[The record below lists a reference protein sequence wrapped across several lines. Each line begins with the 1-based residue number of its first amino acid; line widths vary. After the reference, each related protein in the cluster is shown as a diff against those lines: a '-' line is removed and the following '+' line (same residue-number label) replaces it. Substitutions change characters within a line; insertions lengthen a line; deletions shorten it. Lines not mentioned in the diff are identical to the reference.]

1 MKKEFEKVQDEKTS
15 EQPKKETTKPNL
27 VVAEFDNFQSY
38 KRAKK
43 RKNTIKFIARV
54 GIFSAISAILYLL
67 PFPPFKFSIFPAVA
81 FLEVNF
87 SEVPAMIAGFA
98 YGPLAGF
105 LVIVLRFLIKLPLSN
120 TGFIGEFADLMYSSA
135 LVVSSAIIYSQS
147 KTFKNAIIAIVMGGI
162 CHISIAIIT
171 NFYFIIDWYN
181 VYYGGHL
188 ISETFTKDVYLSWNI
203 PFNVIKNIIVS
214 VVTLLTYKR
223 VHRLMDKI

>member
-135 LVVSSAIIYSQS
+135 LEIGRAS
-147 KTFKNAIIAIVMGGI
+147 
-162 CHISIAIIT
+162 CR
-171 NFYFIIDWYN
+171 
-181 VYYGGHL
+181 
-188 ISETFTKDVYLSWNI
+188 E
-203 PFNVIKNIIVS
+203 
-214 VVTLLTYKR
+214 R
-223 VHRLMDKI
+223 V